1 MVNDLKKKVV
11 LITGAGKGIGYELVK
26 SCLKNGA
33 YVYAVTRT
41 KGDLS
46 KFSKE
51 KNISIFYGDV
61 SNKKLINKI
70 FLKSIK
76 SKIYINSL
84 INNAG
89 IRQRKKFLDISEK
102 NLSDVFKT
110 NFFSV
115 FKIIQIFATY

>member
-89 IRQRKKFLDISEK
+89 IRQRK
-102 NLSDVFKT
+102 
-110 NFFSV
+110 NF
-115 FKIIQIFATY
+115 